1 MTDHDPTHGAR
12 LMTATTPAAALVED
26 YLARLRTAT
35 ADISDGPRAELLDQI
50 GAHLAETVP
59 PGTDAATARRALDE
73 LGRPEEIA
81 AAARA
86 ENGPPISRDTTGST
100 AYDVLTVLALLL
112 GGFVVPL
119 VGWVAGVAM
128 LWGGPRFTTREKVLG
143 TLAWPMA
150 ALAVGGGIWLLYL
163 QPAAASVTVAVLVV
177 LAVLAVGFVAI
188 FAYLL
193 RAALD
198 RARV

>member
-12 LMTATTPAAALVED
+12 LMSAPTPATALVED
-26 YLARLRTAT
+26 YLVRLRAAT
-35 ADISDGPRAELLDQI
+35 ADLADAPRAELLDNI

-59 PGTDAATARRALDE
+59 PGTDETAARQALDE

-86 ENGPPISRDTTGST
+86 ENTPPPARDTTGST

-119 VGWVAGVAM
+119 LGWVAGVVM
-128 LWGGPRFTTREKVLG
+128 LWSGPRWTGREKVLG
-143 TLAWPMA
+143 TVAWPMA
-150 ALAVGGGIWLLYL
+150 ALAVAAGIWALHL
-163 QPAAASVTVAVLVV
+163 QPGGPAVWVVLGVLVV
-177 LAVLAVGFVAI
+177 LAVAFVAV
-188 FAYLL
+188 FAHLL

-198 RARV
+198 RARG